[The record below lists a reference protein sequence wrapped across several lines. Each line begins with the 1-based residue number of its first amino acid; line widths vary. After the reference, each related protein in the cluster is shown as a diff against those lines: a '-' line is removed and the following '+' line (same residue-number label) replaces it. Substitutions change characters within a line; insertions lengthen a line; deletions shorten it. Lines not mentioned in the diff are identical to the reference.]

1 MRYTTPITILLTT
14 LAVSM
19 LSPVLNAHHSN
30 APHYDRDRAITIQG
44 VVEAFEFVNPH
55 AFLHI
60 RAENEDGESVVWAC
74 EMQTANTL
82 RRRGWTEDQF
92 VVGQEVTVQ
101 GIAARRDPLGCS
113 YNSGELADGTTIGR
127 SGAIVAPESR
137 AATEPEPVAVAE
149 SENSPAA
156 EPERAAL
163 LAGGIPNL
171 AGPWMRDRSRRQRGI
186 GPGGQRPGADR
197 LTLAGLAAAEGFDD
211 RFDDPSFECSASSIS
226 RAWSEPGTPT
236 DIEQY
241 DDRVIIHHEYMD
253 TVRTIRLAEEHVD
266 NLTPRQYGH
275 SIGSYEGS
283 TLVVDT
289 VGFAAGVLTPHPGI
303 LHSDSLHMTER
314 ITVDPDGPGIVVEW
328 TAEDPEYFKEAFS
341 GTSYFTP
348 SSYPV
353 REYDCTPEH
362 ANR

>member
-1 MRYTTPITILLTT
+1 MRYATSTTTLVTIL
-14 LAVSM
+14 AVII
-19 LSPVLNAHHSN
+19 LSPALQAHHSN
-30 APHYDRDRAITIQG
+30 APHYDRERPITIQG

-60 RAENEDGESVVWAC
+60 RAENADGESVVWAC
-74 EMQTANTL
+74 EMQTANSL
-82 RRRGWTEDQF
+82 RRQGWTEDQF
-92 VVGQEVTVQ
+92 IVGQQVTVQ

-127 SGAIVAPESR
+127 SGAIATPESD
-137 AATEPEPVAVAE
+137 AADEPQ
-149 SENSPAA
+149 
-156 EPERAAL
+156 RAAL

-171 AGPWMRDRSRRQRGI
+171 AGPWMRDRSRRQQGV
-186 GPGGQRPGADR
+186 GPGAQRPGADR
-197 LTLAGLAAAEGFDD
+197 LTPAGLAAGEDYDD

-241 DDRVIIHHEYMD
+241 DDRVVIHHEYMD
-253 TVRTIRLAEEHVD
+253 TVRTIRLAQEHAE

-275 SIGSYEGS
+275 SIGSYEGA

-289 VGFAAGVLTPHPGI
+289 VGFTAGVLTPHPGI
-303 LHSDSLHMTER
+303 LHSDSLHMMER
-314 ITVDPDGPGIVVEW
+314 ITVDPEELGIVVEW
-328 TAEDPEYFKEAFS
+328 TAEDPEFFTAAFS
-341 GTSYFTP
+341 GISYFTP
-348 SSYPV
+348 SLYPV
-353 REYDCTPEH
+353 SEYDCTPER